1 MENSSLASQAFA
13 PLDYSGT
20 YGNVAKTMVGAGQVI
35 NQSMNDFA
43 TFEKTRD
50 KEKLR
55 QQAVQEVLSKKPYL
69 SKVIRPDI
77 PVEELGKGLAQLG
90 AGSILYDQLQKSGAD
105 YLPDKS
111 QFEQAVFAASPEA
124 FVKLQAD
131 WEKRLTGQQEDT
143 AQAKVS
149 GQVGAA
155 VAELPPEATK
165 EDIARHVTEKGL
177 NLKDFAAKDV
187 LLASGR
193 SEKDLAL
200 EDYRKKRLILDSQK
214 AAAYRQKVGD
224 DKFYSDLNKAQG
236 SILALDTV
244 IKNKDAL
251 ENKAI
256 DLSNQMDRARSHAE
270 QTATTF
276 NEQSWLDKIS
286 EVHKKVSERDK
297 LVKGALRIA
306 KTATKEF
313 GSRYPGAMTF
323 TPEIELML
331 GGEGAA
337 PSSAPEPAAAPA
349 APGAP
354 AKGSGFG
361 G

>member
-1 MENSSLASQAFA
+1 
-13 PLDYSGT
+13 
-20 YGNVAKTMVGAGQVI
+20 MVGAGQVI
-35 NQSMNDFA
+35 DKSMNDFA

-55 QQAVQEVLSKKPYL
+55 QQAVQEVLEKKPYL
-69 SKVIRPDI
+69 AKVIRPDI

-105 YLPDKS
+105 YLPDKA
-111 QFEQAVFAASPEA
+111 QFEEAVFAASPEA
-124 FVKLQAD
+124 FIKLQTD
-131 WEKRLTGQQEDT
+131 WEKRLTGKQENT
-143 AQAKVS
+143 AQEKVS

-177 NLKDFAAKDV
+177 NLKDYAGKDV

-214 AAAYRQKVGD
+214 AADYRRKVGD

-236 SILALDTV
+236 SVLALDTV

-251 ENKAI
+251 ENSAI
-256 DLSNQMDRARSHAE
+256 ELSNQMERARTHAE
-270 QTATTF
+270 QTGTTF

-313 GSRYPGAMTF
+313 GHRYPGAMTF

-331 GGEGAA
+331 GGEGAGGE
-337 PSSAPEPAAAPA
+337 PSSVPAPAPAAAPAAPA